1 MMSKIK
7 PYLIALIIVI
17 AGIVI
22 GRLLSSGNSRQQ
34 EKVVPKKESQVPVTE
49 ITNGRVQRIIR
60 MNGKVEAVKKIEI
73 YAEVSGVFV
82 DGAKPFREGR
92 RFAKG
97 EVLLRIDDSVYRNT
111 VLAEKSALLNE
122 LTLLMPDLLIDF
134 PDYAEPWKK
143 YLDDFSIL
151 RPLHSLPPAQND
163 RLRNYVAARN
173 IYGKFFSVRSMEET
187 LAKYRILA
195 PFDGVVTVS
204 EANPGILVR
213 NGQKIGEF
221 AAATSYELELS
232 APVREAAF
240 IREGDRITLLSDD
253 FNGSI
258 EAKIARVNDAIDPDT
273 QTVGVYVLLDDPRLK
288 DGMFLSASLSVPV
301 DDASLIARELL
312 DSENRVF
319 ALRDSVVILLPVEVV
334 SVGGKTAVVRGIPD
348 GTAIV
353 AEPVEGLFNGMVV
366 SESIVTM
373 QEQSTTD
380 SE

>member
-1 MMSKIK
+1 MSKIK
-7 PYLIALIIVI
+7 PYIIAVVIVLV
-17 AGIVI
+17 GIVI
-22 GRLLSSGNSRQQ
+22 GRVLGTGKSQQQ
-34 EKVVPKKESQVPVTE
+34 EKTTPKRESQVPVAE
-49 ITNGRVQRIIR
+49 INNGQVQRVIR
-60 MNGKVEAVKKIEI
+60 MNGKVDAVKKIEI
-73 YAEVSGVFV
+73 YAEVTGVFV

-92 RFAKG
+92 RFEKG
-97 EVLLRIDDSVYRNT
+97 EVLLRIEDSVYRNT

-134 PDYAEPWKK
+134 PEYAAPWKQ

-151 RPLHSLPPAQND
+151 RPLRSLPPAQND

-221 AAATSYELELS
+221 AATTAYELELS

-240 IREGDRITLLSDD
+240 IREGDRITLSSDD
-253 FNGSI
+253 FNGTI
-258 EAKIARVNDAIDPDT
+258 EATVARVNDAIDPDT

-288 DGMFLSASLSVPV
+288 DGMYLSASLSVPV
-301 DDASLIARELL
+301 DDASVIARELL
-312 DSENRVF
+312 DSESRVF
-319 ALRDSVVILLPVEVV
+319 VLRDSVVTLLPVEVV
-334 SVGGKTAVVRGIPD
+334 SVGGKTAIVRGIPD
-348 GTAIV
+348 GTAII

-366 SESIVTM
+366 SESAVTM
-373 QEQSTTD
+373 QEQSAAG

>member
-1 MMSKIK
+1 MSKIK

-143 YLDDFSIL
+143 
-151 RPLHSLPPAQND
+151 
-163 RLRNYVAARN
+163 
-173 IYGKFFSVRSMEET
+173 
-187 LAKYRILA
+187 
-195 PFDGVVTVS
+195 
-204 EANPGILVR
+204 
-213 NGQKIGEF
+213 
-221 AAATSYELELS
+221 
-232 APVREAAF
+232 
-240 IREGDRITLLSDD
+240 
-253 FNGSI
+253 
-258 EAKIARVNDAIDPDT
+258 
-273 QTVGVYVLLDDPRLK
+273 
-288 DGMFLSASLSVPV
+288 
-301 DDASLIARELL
+301 
-312 DSENRVF
+312 
-319 ALRDSVVILLPVEVV
+319 
-334 SVGGKTAVVRGIPD
+334 
-348 GTAIV
+348 
-353 AEPVEGLFNGMVV
+353 
-366 SESIVTM
+366 
-373 QEQSTTD
+373 
-380 SE
+380 